1 MDTDRRAG
9 KNKGISP
16 EPIIVKIFSR
26 TVVDLTLVDLPGM
39 TKVPTGDQ
47 QHNIEQ
53 VIAELNMRFITP
65 KNAIIMAVCA
75 ANVDLANSD
84 ALKIARRV
92 DPLGE
97 RTIGVITKIDL
108 MDEGTNAI
116 EILSGKVIPLKLGY
130 VGVVGRSQK
139 DILQQKTID
148 DALKAEDRFFRT
160 SPTYA
165 GLSNRLGVPYL
176 VHTLNKIIVDHIK
189 KNLPEI
195 RSQITALL
203 FSKQKELKSLQ
214 LFKEDSHCLNESQ
227 LILNVIAKFASAY
240 GEFIEGR
247 FVKETA
253 RELMGGSRLNYIFY
267 EVFNKT
273 LLKVDPF
280 DRLTDEDLKTAIRNA
295 SSLRPNLFVPE
306 VAFEVL
312 SK

>member
-1 MDTDRRAG
+1 MEKLIPLINKLQEVFLRSRVNFNVSLPQIVVVGGQSSGKSSVLESIVGIDFLPRGTNIVTRRPTIIQLNYTAYAERAWAEFSHRPGEKYYDFTKVKEEIEVDTDRRAG

-53 VIAELNMRFITP
+53 MIAELNMRYITP

-165 GLSNRLGVPYL
+165 GLSSRLGVPYL

-203 FSKQKELKSLQ
+203 FSKQKELKSL
-214 LFKEDSHCLNESQ
+214 
-227 LILNVIAKFASAY
+227 
-240 GEFIEGR
+240 
-247 FVKETA
+247 
-253 RELMGGSRLNYIFY
+253 
-267 EVFNKT
+267 
-273 LLKVDPF
+273 
-280 DRLTDEDLKTAIRNA
+280 
-295 SSLRPNLFVPE
+295 
-306 VAFEVL
+306 
-312 SK
+312 

>member
-1 MDTDRRAG
+1 M
-9 KNKGISP
+9 
-16 EPIIVKIFSR
+16 
-26 TVVDLTLVDLPGM
+26 
-39 TKVPTGDQ
+39 
-47 QHNIEQ
+47 
-53 VIAELNMRFITP
+53 IAELNMRYITP

-165 GLSNRLGVPYL
+165 GLSSRLGVPYL

-203 FSKQKELKSLQ
+203 FSKQKELKSL
-214 LFKEDSHCLNESQ
+214 
-227 LILNVIAKFASAY
+227 
-240 GEFIEGR
+240 
-247 FVKETA
+247 
-253 RELMGGSRLNYIFY
+253 
-267 EVFNKT
+267 
-273 LLKVDPF
+273 
-280 DRLTDEDLKTAIRNA
+280 
-295 SSLRPNLFVPE
+295 
-306 VAFEVL
+306 
-312 SK
+312 